1 MSMRTSIFLIL
12 LLVFSSN
19 ISAQSDKKFI
29 LSELKRCQG
38 SKNVTSFEQKDS
50 INCLSLVYSNKM
62 KAEIRISK
70 EQIESKVKGS
80 QNALHKMSF
89 KYEIDNANNVF
100 DNKHDKTEILNYIN
114 EKISDYNLTMYPF
127 LSEAYDN
134 ALTNMEEG
142 KDVEK
147 NINGFKVSATND
159 FFKGKIE
166 ISIHMRKNNGIIIFV
181 SYEISFDA

>member
-1 MSMRTSIFLIL
+1 MRTSIFLIL
-12 LLVFSSN
+12 LLALASN
-19 ISAQSDKKFI
+19 ISAQTDKKFI
-29 LSELKRCQG
+29 MSELKRCQD
-38 SKNVTSFEQKDS
+38 SENVTSSEIKDS
-50 INCLSLVYSNKM
+50 INCISLVYTNKM

-70 EQIESKVKGS
+70 EQGKSKEKGS
-80 QNALHKMSF
+80 QSALHKMSF

-100 DNKHDKTEILNYIN
+100 DNKHDKTEILNYIS

-147 NINGFKVSATND
+147 SINEFKVSATNN

-166 ISIHMRKNNGIIIFV
+166 ISIHMRKNNGMIIFV

>member
-1 MSMRTSIFLIL
+1 MQIL
-12 LLVFSSN
+12 LTL
-19 ISAQSDKKFI
+19 
-29 LSELKRCQG
+29 
-38 SKNVTSFEQKDS
+38 T
-50 INCLSLVYSNKM
+50 
-62 KAEIRISK
+62 
-70 EQIESKVKGS
+70 
-80 QNALHKMSF
+80 
-89 KYEIDNANNVF
+89 
-100 DNKHDKTEILNYIN
+100 

-147 NINGFKVSATND
+147 SINEFKVSATNN

-166 ISIHMRKNNGIIIFV
+166 ISIHMRKNNGMIIFV